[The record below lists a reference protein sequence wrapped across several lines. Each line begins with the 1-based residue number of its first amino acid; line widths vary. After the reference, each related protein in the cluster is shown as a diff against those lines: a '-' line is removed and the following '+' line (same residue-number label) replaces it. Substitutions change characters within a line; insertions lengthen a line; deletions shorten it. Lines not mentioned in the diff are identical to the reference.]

1 MPRISALFSYPIKG
15 CAGVPLSTA
24 ALTPA
29 GLPYDRSW
37 MVTDPAGTFRSQRA
51 DPRLALARPS
61 LTEDGGRLTLRAEGL
76 EPVAFEVDATG
87 PSRPVSLFGQPFTG
101 IDQGPEAAD
110 WFTEL
115 LGRPSRLV
123 RVPPDHRRVTDGRTP
138 GTCGY
143 ADSGA
148 VLVASLASL
157 AELNRRIVAGGGRPL
172 PMDRFRPNVVLDGLD
187 LPHGEDGHAAL
198 ETDTARLE
206 HAKLAIRCA
215 VTLVDQR
222 AGVRGGPE
230 PLRTLAHY
238 RRMAGGGVAFG
249 VKFSVTRCG
258 TLAVGDRPRIT
269 ALDAAEV

>member
-1 MPRISALFSYPIKG
+1 MPRISALFSYPVKG

-29 GLPYDRSW
+29 GVPHDRSW
-37 MVTDPAGTFRSQRA
+37 MVIDPSGTFRSQRA

-61 LTEDGGRLTLRAEGL
+61 VTADGARLTLGADGL
-76 EPVAFEVDATG
+76 EPVTLDVDATG

-101 IDQGPEAAD
+101 IDQGSDAAD

-157 AELNRRIVAGGGRPL
+157 AELNERIAADGGRPL

-187 LPHGEDGHAAL
+187 RPHDEDGYGAL
-198 ETDTARLE
+198 ETETARLE
-206 HAKLAIRCA
+206 FAKPAIRCA

-222 AGVRGGPE
+222 AGVRAGPE

-238 RRMAGGGVAFG
+238 RRAPEGGVAFG